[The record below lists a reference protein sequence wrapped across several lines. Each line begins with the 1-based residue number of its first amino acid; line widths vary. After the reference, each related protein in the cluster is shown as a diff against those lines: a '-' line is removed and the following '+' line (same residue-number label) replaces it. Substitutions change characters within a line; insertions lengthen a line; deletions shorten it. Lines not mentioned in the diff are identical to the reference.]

1 MQTAAIFLGG
11 GVIMTVWQYLPTVI
25 KAAIILGLIG
35 VSAIEMNKAYWESF
49 YSSAVQA
56 GAGSTGAAQTSDLRA
71 VRRDMDDKKKP
82 VSGAEETATVTFE
95 EKSAAAQ
102 ERQAV
107 ADAASESEESL
118 LDKVKHHKPLSA
130 AENLRLS
137 EIRQRRAEAKTAELA
152 AQANAAWQP
161 FNLRLAHEMATGTVP
176 GDDLFGFFE
185 KQAGAAARR

>member
-1 MQTAAIFLGG
+1 MRTLTMAFAA
-11 GVIMTVWQYLPTVI
+11 VAAVVYPRLPKLAQAGI
-25 KAAIILGLIG
+25 AGGLICL
-35 VSAIEMNKAYWESF
+35 SAIELNKDYWESF

-71 VRRDMDDKKKP
+71 VRRDMDENKKP

-107 ADAASESEESL
+107 ADSASESEETL
-118 LDKVKHHKPLSA
+118 LDKVKHHKPLTS

-137 EIRQRRAEAKTAELA
+137 EIRTRRAEARSKEVEATLNE
-152 AQANAAWQP
+152 AWQP
-161 FNLRLAHEMATGTVP
+161 FSLKLAESMKNGSAQG
-176 GDDLFGFFE
+176 DLFQFFYDS
-185 KQAGAAARR
+185 AARH